1 MFIMTD
7 YFFGGIVG
15 AGIMAI
21 LTILNSYYE
30 RRILNKTLRDLELK
44 IDKIMQKQKQKV
56 INGS

>member
-1 MFIMTD
+1 MTD

-44 IDKIMQKQKQKV
+44 IDKIMQKQKV